1 MSVEKEDDMGT
12 SRCRSLREEFR
23 LHKFGLSHEHPT
35 LFIRPQ
41 WFPPKFYIPW
51 TIVWALFYLI
61 NLGFE
66 VYYDIEMGATY
77 FTRVTNHAYLLQ
89 SLFVLT
95 DCFVTIYVH
104 ARRQDIRDGETNGLT
119 WYIRMQWVL
128 FNISNGYSILVS
140 MIYYGFL
147 EVEWHHGS
155 VYIHLMNSVYTVLG
169 LLFSAK
175 PVQLLHVYQPMVPAI
190 FYTCFSIIY
199 HIFGGEMIYPILD
212 WGNKRNRTILLAVV
226 FICVAIPIIHLICYL
241 LYSLRVFIQRK
252 CASRNKFTPN
262 QPDTK
267 KAYDS
272 SAL

>member
-1 MSVEKEDDMGT
+1 MAVKATLHSTHILHLNLSEIYKVML
-12 SRCRSLREEFR
+12 SLTCMTHVVVF
-23 LHKFGLSHEHPT
+23 
-35 LFIRPQ
+35 
-41 WFPPKFYIPW
+41 
-51 TIVWALFYLI
+51 
-61 NLGFE
+61 
-66 VYYDIEMGATY
+66 
-77 FTRVTNHAYLLQ
+77 LLP
-89 SLFVLT
+89 
-95 DCFVTIYVH
+95 
-104 ARRQDIRDGETNGLT
+104 
-119 WYIRMQWVL
+119 
-128 FNISNGYSILVS
+128 
-140 MIYYGFL
+140 
-147 EVEWHHGS
+147 EWHHGS

-212 WGNKRNRTILLAVV
+212 WGNKLNRTILLAVV
-226 FICVAIPIIHLICYL
+226 FICVAIPLIHLICYL

-252 CASRNKFTPN
+252 CSSRNKFTPN